1 MDATQAAWTG
11 SGGPSAPSSTN
22 PLLVPVPQDLLDSD
36 QTTVD
41 TLKEYC
47 RQRAIVF
54 RERPSKQVLR
64 SRLTTF
70 NADTQTIWTARITSL
85 SALVGGQLQVS
96 RGALA
101 PFQAAIWHPSDVPV
115 DGAPYRD
122 ESENIGH
129 PPSDM
134 GQQLWAGAAGRPP
147 PLPSRP
153 PSPRPPPRPPPSPFQ
168 RRRTS
173 RGHSPA
179 NLPSG
184 VVPLAE
190 PTAPLPTLL
199 GGSILGSDGRPDS
212 VANAGSVVM
221 KESDRKYL
229 EYVAAR
235 RKEEAEEAEERHRV
249 RHDEV
254 RGMMLALGEKM
265 VGVAGAIQAQAQSA
279 TAAAARHSE
288 GMVSLTQENV
298 ALRAVVVEAGPSPEV
313 RREGKRAR
321 TVGEQMHVDA
331 GGRDLQ
337 SGGTRADPDLRR
349 DILFSSIME
358 PELMTARMRSQ
369 PLMDQLEW
377 MVQMAH
383 VSAEKP
389 GLFGSYVI
397 KSIYDRASK
406 AAGDDLAEGIAVPTF
421 NKEKKERLANIISN
435 KADTYARQLYWLN
448 AIVPRVLSTPAVK
461 TTAEEMSVFKL
472 EPSERVKVLDAI
484 KEVAVKLQY
493 STDHPMLKP
502 ASARMNMLRDMLCTM
517 ATRYGRDSNVDK
529 MLLTPVF
536 AARLEE
542 ASKRIAPR
550 FHAPAPTPA
559 T

>member
-22 PLLVPVPQDLLDSD
+22 PLLVPVPHDLFDSD

-54 RERPSKQVLR
+54 GERPSKQVLR
-64 SRLTTF
+64 SRLMTV

-85 SALVGGQLQVS
+85 SALVRGQLQVS

-101 PFQAAIWHPSDVPV
+101 PFQAAIWHPPDVPV

-122 ESENIGH
+122 ESENMGH

-134 GQQLWAGAAGRPP
+134 GQQLRAGAAGRPP

-153 PSPRPPPRPPPSPFQ
+153 PSPRPPPRPPPSPSQ
-168 RRRTS
+168 RRPTS

-190 PTAPLPTLL
+190 PAAPLPTLL

-212 VANAGSVVM
+212 VVDTGSVVM

-229 EYVAAR
+229 EFVAAR
-235 RKEEAEEAEERHRV
+235 RKKEAEEAEERHRV
-249 RHDEV
+249 RHEEV

-265 VGVAGAIQAQAQSA
+265 VGVAGEVQAQAQSA

-288 GMVSLTQENV
+288 GRVSLTQENV

-313 RREGKRAR
+313 RRVEKRAR
-321 TVGEQMHVDA
+321 TVGEQLHVDA

-406 AAGDDLAEGIAVPTF
+406 AAGDDRAAGIAVPTF
-421 NKEKKERLANIISN
+421 NKEKKERLANILFN
-435 KADTYARQLYWLN
+435 KADTYVRQLYWLN

-461 TTAEEMSVFKL
+461 ATAEEMSVF
-472 EPSERVKVLDAI
+472 
-484 KEVAVKLQY
+484 
-493 STDHPMLKP
+493 
-502 ASARMNMLRDMLCTM
+502 
-517 ATRYGRDSNVDK
+517 
-529 MLLTPVF
+529 
-536 AARLEE
+536 
-542 ASKRIAPR
+542 
-550 FHAPAPTPA
+550 
-559 T
+559 